1 MSNVPSEVDAL
12 PVSRTAQAK
21 GSVTSRTPRAPR
33 ALLLSDALLARIG
46 ERAAGYDREN
56 HFFTEDLDDLQRAG
70 FLHAA
75 VPVSLGGLG
84 LTLPELLREQVRL
97 AYRAPATALALNM
110 HQYWIGAALHLL
122 RKGDTSAQ
130 WILEE
135 ASAGKVFAAGHGEPG
150 NDLGLAHSFVTA
162 TPLPDGSY
170 RFNGHKVMT
179 SLAPAWD
186 WLGVHG
192 LDDSDP
198 AHPKI
203 VHAFIRR
210 ESPGHRTVQTWD
222 ALGLRATRSD
232 DTYLEGA
239 IAAREHVTRVLPAG
253 IPNDPFVDGIL
264 GAVLPGLGA
273 VYYGIAKRAFDLA
286 VGEAR
291 NRKSAALH
299 GQTYAH
305 KPFTQAAVAEA
316 AIELDSIEA
325 LIERVAAQWWEGY
338 AEDELWIAKLLAAKQ
353 HAVDGALRVVNLSL
367 GIAGAAS
374 LSRRNELERL
384 YRDVRAGA
392 FHPPNA
398 DASHEVIGR
407 AYLGVLDEL

>member
-1 MSNVPSEVDAL
+1 MSNFPSEVDVL
-12 PVSRTAQAK
+12 PVSQPVQVKAPAA
-21 GSVTSRTPRAPR
+21 SRAP
-33 ALLLSDALLARIG
+33 LLSDALLSRIG
-46 ERAAGYDREN
+46 ERAAAYDLEN
-56 HFFTEDLDDLQRAG
+56 RFFTEDLDDLQRIG

-75 VPVSLGGLG
+75 VPVALGGLG
-84 LTLPELLREQVRL
+84 LTLPELLHEQVRL

-135 ASAGKVFAAGHGEPG
+135 AGAGKVFAAGHGEPG

-170 RFNGHKVMT
+170 RFDGRKVLT

-192 LDDSDP
+192 LDNSDP

-239 IAAREHVTRVLPAG
+239 IAAREHVTRVLPTG

-273 VYYGIAKRAFDLA
+273 VYFGIAKRAFDLA
-286 VGEAR
+286 ISAAR
-291 NRKSAALH
+291 SRTSAALQ

-338 AEDELWIAKLLAAKQ
+338 ADDEPWIAKLLAAKQ

-367 GIAGAAS
+367 KIAGAAS

-398 DASHEVIGR
+398 DASHELIGQ
-407 AYLGVLDEL
+407 AYLGVLGEV